1 MEYKIK
7 EAYMEIKYE
16 MEVKKSFDE
25 AVESLKSSLS
35 ENKFGV
41 LWELNFKDK
50 LKEKNLDFESNFKIL
65 EVCNPVQ
72 AKEVLSRNIE
82 VGYFLPCKLV
92 VYEKNSSVFIG
103 MMKPTELIRMLGN
116 EELTTV
122 AEDVEGVLKK
132 AIDNS
137 F

>member
-1 MEYKIK
+1 MD
-7 EAYMEIKYE
+7 IKYE
-16 MEVKKSFDE
+16 VEVKKSFDE
-25 AVESLKSSLS
+25 AVDSLKNSLS

-50 LKEKNLDFESNFKIL
+50 LKEKDLEFESNFKIL

-103 MMKPTELIRMLGN
+103 MIKPTELIQMIGN

-122 AEDVEGVLKK
+122 AKDVENTLKK
-132 AIDNS
+132 AIDS
-137 F
+137 SIK